1 MKRKK
6 KAIFKF
12 VPSAKQERLAEIM
25 QSFKLILNI
34 QRLIIKK
41 KEAAATKNYVRVY
54 FKTTS

>member
-41 KEAAATKNYVRVY
+41 KEAAKIT
-54 FKTTS
+54 